1 MNSSLP
7 SRFRG
12 RPVWWA
18 LVSVA
23 GLALGIALL
32 LSRSRPPE
40 VKLTSVERSQLEV
53 RDGLFFLPS
62 TSDPFTGMITDRWP
76 DGTLR
81 LSSTVVAGQLHGESL
96 GWFTN
101 GVPELQEEFQKG
113 AVHGLRTTWFP
124 NGQMRSQGRL
134 VAGKQDGVYRQW
146 NEQGVLTT
154 EAFFEAGHP
163 HGLSRAWHADGS
175 LKAEVRMN
183 QGQVQERHV
192 YPPGTRWEPSAGTG
206 IETEITFTATP
217 RP

>member
-1 MNSSLP
+1 MNSPNS

-18 LVSVA
+18 LVGSVA
-23 GLALGIALL
+23 LALGIAFLVP
-32 LSRSRPPE
+32 RSRPSE
-40 VKLTSVERSQLEV
+40 TKLGSVERNQLEI
-53 RDGLFFLPS
+53 RDGLFCLPG
-62 TSDPFTGMITDRWP
+62 TSHPFTGMITDSLP
-76 DGTLR
+76 EGTVRLR
-81 LSSTVVAGQLHGESL
+81 STVVDGRLHGESL

-101 GVPELQEEFQKG
+101 GMPELREEFQRG
-113 AVHGLRTTWFP
+113 AAHGLRTTWYP

-146 NEQGVLTT
+146 NEQGALTT
-154 EAFFEAGHP
+154 EASFEAGQP
-163 HGLSRAWHADGS
+163 HGLSRAWHPDGS

-192 YPPGTRWEPSAGTG
+192 YPPGTRWEPSSG